1 MGHSDVSFSRPGV
14 REMMKYD
21 KDKPRNEVSSKELR
35 TLAARLIKHEDED
48 VRRLAASVL
57 TQSPDR
63 PPKIQTK

>member
-1 MGHSDVSFSRPGV
+1 MGHSDASSFRLGV

-21 KDKPRNEVSSKELR
+21 KDKPRHEFSSKEMR

-63 PPKIQTK
+63 PPKVQTK